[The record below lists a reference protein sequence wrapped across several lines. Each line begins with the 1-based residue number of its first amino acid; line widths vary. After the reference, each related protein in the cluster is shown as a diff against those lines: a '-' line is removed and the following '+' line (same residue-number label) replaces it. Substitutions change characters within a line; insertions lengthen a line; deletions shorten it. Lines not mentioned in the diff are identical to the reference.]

1 MSTPGG
7 GDILV
12 GQIIGLTNPHS
23 NSKCTTRLVLRAII
37 EHNGG
42 WRIDDFSSTAHHRHH
57 IESGHDPMD
66 SVTKDPEHHIK
77 ISKNGYTL
85 MRSFNALFACS
96 TDLTPDLVSIRTLR
110 PLGRTVPLAE

>member
-1 MSTPGG
+1 
-7 GDILV
+7 
-12 GQIIGLTNPHS
+12 
-23 NSKCTTRLVLRAII
+23 
-37 EHNGG
+37 
-42 WRIDDFSSTAHHRHH
+42 
-57 IESGHDPMD
+57 MD

-96 TDLTPDLVSIRTLR
+96 TDLTPDLASIRTLR

>member
-1 MSTPGG
+1 
-7 GDILV
+7 
-12 GQIIGLTNPHS
+12 
-23 NSKCTTRLVLRAII
+23 LRAII

-42 WRIDDFSSTAHHRHH
+42 WRIDDFSSTAQHRHH

-85 MRSFNALFACS
+85 MRLFNALFACS
-96 TDLTPDLVSIRTLR
+96 TLTLYLASIRTLR
-110 PLGRTVPLAE
+110 PLGRTAPLAE